1 MNERSFT
8 GGRIMTD
15 NPAVD
20 KRDQI
25 LAAAE
30 QLIAES
36 GFQGLS
42 MQKLANEAGVAVGTI
57 YRYFSDKEH
66 LLEEVRLNVAKRIAS
81 AVQAGVNGDMPL
93 KERYRT
99 MWLNIWNL
107 AGSNLNAISNR
118 VQYDSLPCTTR
129 NKTWELERK
138 MFAQVDRLFNQGKEE
153 GVFKP
158 LDNEVLSG
166 LSFEASVA
174 LARKHAL
181 GFYQLDDDALE
192 AAIEASWDAIIK
204 H

>member
-1 MNERSFT
+1 
-8 GGRIMTD
+8 MTD

-42 MQKLANEAGVAVGTI
+42 MQKLANEAGVAAGTI

-81 AVQAGVNGDMPL
+81 AVQAGVNDDMPL

-129 NKTWELERK
+129 NKMWELERK

>member
-8 GGRIMTD
+8 GSRIMTD

-42 MQKLANEAGVAVGTI
+42 MQKLANEAGVAAGTI

-81 AVQAGVNGDMPL
+81 AVQAGVNDDMPL

-129 NKTWELERK
+129 NKMWELERK

>member
-8 GGRIMTD
+8 GSRIMTD

-42 MQKLANEAGVAVGTI
+42 MQKLANEAGVAAGTI

-81 AVQAGVNGDMPL
+81 AVQAGVNDDMPL

-138 MFAQVDRLFNQGKEE
+138 MFAQVDRLFNLGKEE

>member
-1 MNERSFT
+1 
-8 GGRIMTD
+8 MTD

-25 LAAAE
+25 LTAAE

-42 MQKLANEAGVAVGTI
+42 MQKLANEAGVAAGTI

-81 AVQAGVNGDMPL
+81 AVQAGVNDDMPL

-153 GVFKP
+153 GVLKP

>member
-1 MNERSFT
+1 
-8 GGRIMTD
+8 MTD

-42 MQKLANEAGVAVGTI
+42 MQKLANEAGVAAGTI

>member
-1 MNERSFT
+1 
-8 GGRIMTD
+8 MTD

-42 MQKLANEAGVAVGTI
+42 MQKLANEAGVAAGTI

-81 AVQAGVNGDMPL
+81 AEQAGVNDDMPL

>member
-8 GGRIMTD
+8 GSRIMTD

-42 MQKLANEAGVAVGTI
+42 MQKLANEAGVAAGTI

-81 AVQAGVNGDMPL
+81 AVQADVNDDMPL

>member
-1 MNERSFT
+1 
-8 GGRIMTD
+8 MTD

-42 MQKLANEAGVAVGTI
+42 MQKLANEAGVATGTI

-81 AVQAGVNGDMPL
+81 AVQAGVNDDMPL

>member
-1 MNERSFT
+1 
-8 GGRIMTD
+8 MTD

-25 LAAAE
+25 LAATE

-42 MQKLANEAGVAVGTI
+42 MQKLANEAGVAAGTI

-81 AVQAGVNGDMPL
+81 AVQAGVNDDMPL

-181 GFYQLDDDALE
+181 GFYQLDNDALE

>member
-1 MNERSFT
+1 
-8 GGRIMTD
+8 MTD

-42 MQKLANEAGVAVGTI
+42 MQKLANEAGVAAGTI

-81 AVQAGVNGDMPL
+81 AVQAGVNDDMPL

-181 GFYQLDDDALE
+181 GFYQLDNDALE

>member
-1 MNERSFT
+1 
-8 GGRIMTD
+8 MTD

-20 KRDQI
+20 KREQI

-42 MQKLANEAGVAVGTI
+42 MQKLANEAGVAAGTI

-81 AVQAGVNGDMPL
+81 AVQAGVNDDMPL

>member
-8 GGRIMTD
+8 GSSIMTD

-42 MQKLANEAGVAVGTI
+42 MQKLANEAGVAAGTI

-81 AVQAGVNGDMPL
+81 AVQAGVNDDMPL

>member
-8 GGRIMTD
+8 GSRIMTD

-42 MQKLANEAGVAVGTI
+42 MQKLANEAGVAAGTI

-81 AVQAGVNGDMPL
+81 AVQAGVNDDMPL

-192 AAIEASWDAIIK
+192 AAIEASWDAIIR

>member
-1 MNERSFT
+1 
-8 GGRIMTD
+8 MTD

-42 MQKLANEAGVAVGTI
+42 MQKLANEAGVAAGTI

-81 AVQAGVNGDMPL
+81 AVQAGVNDDMPL

-192 AAIEASWDAIIK
+192 SAIEASWDAIIK

>member
-1 MNERSFT
+1 
-8 GGRIMTD
+8 MTD

-42 MQKLANEAGVAVGTI
+42 MQKLANEAGVAAGTI

-81 AVQAGVNGDMPL
+81 AVQAGVNDDMPL

-99 MWLNIWNL
+99 MWLNIWNF

>member
-8 GGRIMTD
+8 GSRIMTD

-42 MQKLANEAGVAVGTI
+42 MQKLANEAGVAAGTI

-81 AVQAGVNGDMPL
+81 AVQAGVNDDMPL

-181 GFYQLDDDALE
+181 GFYQLDDNALE

>member
-1 MNERSFT
+1 
-8 GGRIMTD
+8 MTD

-42 MQKLANEAGVAVGTI
+42 MQKLANEAGVAAGTI

-81 AVQAGVNGDMPL
+81 AVQAGVNDDMPL

-181 GFYQLDDDALE
+181 GFYQLDDDALK

>member
-1 MNERSFT
+1 
-8 GGRIMTD
+8 MTD

-42 MQKLANEAGVAVGTI
+42 MQKLANEAGVAAGTI

-81 AVQAGVNGDMPL
+81 AVQSGVNDDMPL

>member
-42 MQKLANEAGVAVGTI
+42 MQKLANEAGVAAGTI